1 MELDF
6 EKFKALISSHLLES
20 KEEETAEEAFIK
32 LIAERVE
39 FLMES
44 NMELFINHLYR
55 MDVDEKRINNTL
67 LLAEDSDET
76 VYLAIARL
84 IYERQKERIQT
95 RGKFKQDHTDF
106 WAEE

>member
-1 MELDF
+1 
-6 EKFKALISSHLLES
+6 
-20 KEEETAEEAFIK
+20 
-32 LIAERVE
+32 
-39 FLMES
+39 
-44 NMELFINHLYR
+44 MELFINHLYR

-67 LLAEDSDET
+67 LLAEDSDES

-95 RGKFKQDHTDF
+95 REKFKQDHTDF